1 VKTNEL
7 RIEHIISAVRAAAA
21 DDWVVN
27 IPEKGN
33 DKLSE
38 LAKSLNGLFSSMRA
52 RIENAERCIDHL
64 VGTNMRMTLIDTAI
78 AGIREADDR
87 WRHSGDIHN
96 LYRDILKNLME
107 VTAVDYGT
115 IAIFDREGKVKDFM
129 SYGFSEEETAHINS
143 QPSGKGLLGGFYRED
158 KVTRVNNIS
167 EDPRSC
173 GLPDMGGGHPAMES
187 LLGVPLKI
195 NGVMRGVVYLA
206 NRPGGRSFS
215 ENDEE
220 IMKMLARELAAI
232 LERNELLEALH
243 ESNQILLRDI
253 EERAKAQENLAK
265 TGGRLQYLVD
275 NTPAIIYTSVPS
287 GDFKITFVSEN
298 LTRVLG
304 YESHELLGENDF
316 WFNHIHPDDVS
327 RVFSALPYLF
337 VDDQKVNQQQT
348 YEYRFRHKN
357 GSYTWVHDTLRLVRD
372 TEGRPLEVIGSMTDI
387 TQRKQIEHAL
397 NEEKEQ
403 QKSLI
408 QQLQEAHNQ
417 LLQSEKMASIGQL
430 AAGVAHE
437 INNPVGYVSSN
448 LSSLQKYIEDLFK
461 VLHAYEAAEQ
471 LMGATPDIRAS
482 LESIQSIKKQVDIE
496 FLETDIV
503 ELIKES
509 LGGVRRVRE
518 IVQDL
523 KDFSHVDE
531 VEWQVVDL
539 HKGLDSTLN
548 IANNEIKYKAIVIKE
563 YGDIL
568 PVECLAS
575 QLNQVF
581 MNFLVN
587 AAQAIESRGI
597 ITVRTGMKDDW
608 VWIEVS
614 DNGKGIPQE
623 NLNRIFEP
631 FFTTK
636 PVGKGT
642 GLGLS
647 LSYGIIKKHGGH
659 CDVHSEVGQGTS
671 FKVWL
676 PVSQGNNHGHNHTGQ
691 RENAA

>member
-1 VKTNEL
+1 MKTSEL
-7 RIEHIISAVRAAAA
+7 RMEHIISAIKSATA
-21 DDWVVN
+21 DDWSVN
-27 IPEKGN
+27 IQERDN

-38 LAKSLNGLFSSMRA
+38 LAKSLNQLFAGMRS
-52 RIENAERCIDHL
+52 RIENTEKCIENL
-64 VGTNMRMTLIDTAI
+64 VRANMHMVLIDTAVR
-78 AGIREADDR
+78 GIKEADDR
-87 WRHSGDIHN
+87 WRYSGNIHQ

-129 SYGFSEEETAHINS
+129 SYGFSEAEEDFINRR
-143 QPSGKGLLGGFYRED
+143 PLGKDLLGEGYRED
-158 KVTRVNNIS
+158 QVTRINN
-167 EDPRSC
+167 
-173 GLPDMGGGHPAMES
+173 LPGNPQAFDLPPGYPMMEGV
-187 LLGVPLKI
+187 LGAPIKVSGI
-195 NGVMRGVVYLA
+195 IRGFICLA
-206 NRPGGRSFS
+206 TRPGGSAFS
-215 ENDEE
+215 ENDEK
-220 IMKMLARELAAI
+220 IMDKLAREVATI

-243 ESNQILLRDI
+243 ESNQVLQRDI
-253 EERAKAQENLAK
+253 EERTKIQENLAK

-304 YESHELLGENDF
+304 YEPQELLNENDF

-327 RVFSALPYLF
+327 GIFSTLPYLF
-337 VDDQKVNQQQT
+337 VEEQQA
-348 YEYRFRHKN
+348 YEYRFRHKDN
-357 GSYTWVHDTLRLVRD
+357 SYVWVHDTLRMVRD
-372 TEGRPLEVIGSMTDI
+372 SAGGALEIIGSMTDI

-397 NEEKEQ
+397 QEEKEQ

-408 QQLQEAHNQ
+408 KQLQEAQSQ

-448 LSSLQKYIEDLFK
+448 LGSLQKYIEDLFQ
-461 VLHAYEAAEQ
+461 VVHMYEATEHFIE
-471 LMGATPDIRAS
+471 PDKPS
-482 LESIQSIKKQVDIE
+482 WEKIQSLKKQVDIK
-496 FLETDIV
+496 FLETDIA

-531 VEWQVVDL
+531 AEWQVVDL

-548 IANNEIKYKAIVIKE
+548 IAHNEIKYKANVIKE
-563 YGDIL
+563 YGGIPL
-568 PVECLAS
+568 VECLAS

-581 MNFLVN
+581 MNLLVN
-587 AAQAIESRGI
+587 AAQSIESQGI
-597 ITVRTGMKDDW
+597 IIIRTGMKDEW
-608 VWIEVS
+608 VWVEVS
-614 DNGKGIPQE
+614 DNGKGIPPE
-623 NLNRIFEP
+623 NMNRIFEP

-647 LSYGIIKKHGGH
+647 LSYGILKKHGGH
-659 CDVHSEVGQGTS
+659 CEVHSEIGKGTS

-676 PVSQGNNHGHNHTGQ
+676 PVSQSTNKGHVIAH
-691 RENAA
+691 ENAA

>member
-1 VKTNEL
+1 MKTSEL
-7 RIEHIISAVRAAAA
+7 RMEHIISAIKSAAA
-21 DDWVVN
+21 DDWGVS
-27 IPEKGN
+27 IQEREN

-38 LAKSLNGLFSSMRA
+38 LAKSLNALFSGMRS
-52 RIENAERCIDHL
+52 RIENTEKCIENL
-64 VGTNMRMTLIDTAI
+64 VRINMHMALIDTVVR
-78 AGIREADDR
+78 GIKEADDR
-87 WRHSGDIHN
+87 WRYSGNIHQ

-129 SYGFSEEETAHINS
+129 SYGFSEAEEEFINR
-143 QPSGKGLLGGFYRED
+143 PPLGKGLLGECYRED
-158 KVTRVNNIS
+158 QVTRINNLATKPQPF
-167 EDPRSC
+167 D
-173 GLPDMGGGHPAMES
+173 LPAGYPVMEGV
-187 LLGVPLKI
+187 LGAPIKVS
-195 NGVMRGVVYLA
+195 GSMRGVVCLA
-206 NRPGGRSFS
+206 NRPGGSAFS
-215 ENDEE
+215 ENDER
-220 IMKMLARELAAI
+220 IMDKLAREVATI
-232 LERNELLEALH
+232 LERNELLEAVH
-243 ESNQILLRDI
+243 ESNQVLQRDI
-253 EERAKAQENLAK
+253 EERTKIQENLAK

-304 YESHELLGENDF
+304 YEPEELLNENDF
-316 WFNHIHPDDVS
+316 WLNHIHPDDVS
-327 RVFSALPYLF
+327 GIFSTLPYLF
-337 VDDQKVNQQQT
+337 VEGQQA
-348 YEYRFRHKN
+348 YEYRFRHKDS
-357 GSYTWVHDTLRLVRD
+357 SYVWVHDTLRLVRD
-372 TEGRPLEVIGSMTDI
+372 SAGGALEIIGSMTDI

-397 NEEKEQ
+397 QEEKEQ

-408 QQLQEAHNQ
+408 KQLQEAQSQ

-448 LSSLQKYIEDLFK
+448 LGSLQKYIEDLFQ
-461 VLHAYEAAEQ
+461 VVHMYEATEHFIE
-471 LMGATPDIRAS
+471 PDKPS
-482 LESIQSIKKQVDIE
+482 WEKIQSLKKQVDIK
-496 FLETDIV
+496 FLETDIA

-531 VEWQVVDL
+531 AEWQVVDL

-548 IANNEIKYKAIVIKE
+548 IAHNEIKYKANVIKE
-563 YGDIL
+563 YGSIPL
-568 PVECLAS
+568 VECLAS

-581 MNFLVN
+581 MNLLVN
-587 AAQAIESRGI
+587 AAQSIESQGI
-597 ITVRTGMKDDW
+597 ITIRTGMKDDW
-608 VWIEVS
+608 VWVEVS
-614 DNGKGIPQE
+614 DNGKGIPAE
-623 NLNRIFEP
+623 NMNRIFEP

-647 LSYGIIKKHGGH
+647 LSYGILKKHGGH
-659 CDVHSEVGQGTS
+659 CEVQSEIGKGTS

-676 PVSQGNNHGHNHTGQ
+676 PVSQSKNQSHAMPH
-691 RENAA
+691 ENAA

>member
-1 VKTNEL
+1 MKANEL
-7 RIEHIISAVRAAAA
+7 CLEHIISAINAAAA
-21 DDWVVN
+21 DDWAVRV
-27 IPEKGN
+27 PEKDN
-33 DKLSE
+33 DTLSE
-38 LAKSLNGLFSSMRA
+38 LAKSLNGLFSSMRTK
-52 RIENAERCIDHL
+52 IENTERCIEHL
-64 VGTNMRMTLIDTAI
+64 VGTNMRVALLNAAVT
-78 AGIREADDR
+78 GIREADDR
-87 WRHSGDIHN
+87 WRHSGDIHD
-96 LYRDILKNLME
+96 LYRDVLKNLME

-115 IAIFDREGKVKDFM
+115 IAIFDMEGKVKDFM
-129 SYGFSEEETAHINS
+129 SYGFSEEEKICINS
-143 QPSGKGLLGGFYRED
+143 QPSGKGLLEGFYQEGQ
-158 KVTRVNNIS
+158 VTRVNNIS
-167 EDPRSC
+167 SDSSGTRPFDS
-173 GLPDMGGGHPAMES
+173 PDTGSTAGKHPAMES
-187 LLGVPLKI
+187 LLGVPIKI
-195 NGVMRGVVYLA
+195 NGVMRGMICLA
-206 NRPGGRSFS
+206 NGPGGRPFS
-215 ENDEE
+215 ENDEV
-220 IMKMLARELAAI
+220 IMNQLAAEVATI
-232 LERNELLEALH
+232 LERNALLEAVH
-243 ESNQILLRDI
+243 ASNQILQRDI
-253 EERAKAQENLAK
+253 NERTKAQENLAK
-265 TGGRLQYLVD
+265 TSGRLQYLID

-304 YESHELLGENDF
+304 YESHEMLSENDF

-327 RVFSALPYLF
+327 EVFSTLPYLLE
-337 VDDQKVNQQQT
+337 DGQQT
-348 YEYRFRHKN
+348 YEYRFRHKD
-357 GSYTWVHDTLRLVRD
+357 GSYIWAHDTLRLVRD
-372 TEGRPLEVIGSMTDI
+372 AEGKVLEIIGSMTDI

-397 NEEKEQ
+397 HEEKEQ

-408 QQLQEAHNQ
+408 QQLQDAQSQ

-448 LSSLQKYIEDLFK
+448 LGSLQKYIEDLFK
-461 VLHAYEAAEQ
+461 VLHAYESAEH
-471 LMGATPDIRAS
+471 LMGTDKVS
-482 LESIQSIKKQVDIE
+482 LEEIQLLKKQMDIT
-496 FLETDIV
+496 FLETDIA

-531 VEWQVVDL
+531 AEWQVVDL

-548 IANNEIKYKAIVIKE
+548 IAHNEIKYKATVIKE
-563 YGDIL
+563 YSDIP

-587 AAQAIESRGI
+587 AAQSIESQGI

-608 VWIEVS
+608 VWVEVS

-623 NLNRIFEP
+623 NMNRIFEP

-676 PVSQGNNHGHNHTGQ
+676 PVSQGNAHGHIEQH
-691 RENAA
+691 ENAA